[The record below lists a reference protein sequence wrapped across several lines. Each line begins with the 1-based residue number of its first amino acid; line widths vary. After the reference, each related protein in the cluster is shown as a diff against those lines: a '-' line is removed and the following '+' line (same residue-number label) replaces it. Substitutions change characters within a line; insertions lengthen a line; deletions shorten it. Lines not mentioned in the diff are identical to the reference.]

1 MQKESVSQRI
11 SRELSWLFEQ
21 DDCLTLEY
29 VASCSGLARSTVH
42 RAKEGDVRFQR
53 RTALKLVEFIDYES
67 KGKISIDYLLNAN
80 GLSAEVS
87 RKGKNCKH
95 TDQDYSGFNLSFSD
109 HSQSVFTRCNF
120 SKANLTKAIF
130 REAKF
135 LDCTFDG
142 AQMLGADFSRTTV
155 VGCTFFRADGSVS
168 NWTDAYLTESNFR
181 NFIHTGVNFTRLK
194 TGTHV
199 RWLSDSYKGGFI
211 GTDADF
217 SGFCWFPHTH
227 AFASE
232 LFLQNAANRPEWK
245 MMAGGVDINA
255 RGAGMCWLGFIWY
268 TNTYFSYSE
277 REEIWGVL
285 LQNPAW
291 GFNWHLKLER
301 DIKYPFFVDL
311 YGENY
316 RDWPD
321 LYTLYAQLENH
332 EFQLEGVQYKFTRL
346 AHAVP
351 VDTRPA
357 EEEKQL
363 FLKPRT
369 LKCRLE
375 EILFEQFQAGIIR

>member
-11 SRELSWLFEQ
+11 SRELRRLFEQ
-21 DDCLTLEY
+21 DDWLTLEY
-29 VASCSGLARSTVH
+29 VASCSGVPKSTVH
-42 RAKEGDVRFQR
+42 RAKEGNARLQR
-53 RTALKLVEFIDYES
+53 HTALKLVEFIENET

-80 GLSAEVS
+80 GLAAEVLK
-87 RKGKNCKH
+87 KGKNCEH
-95 TDQDYSGFNLSFSD
+95 TDQDYSGLNLSFSD

-120 SKANLTKAIF
+120 SRANLTKAIF
-130 REAKF
+130 REATF
-135 LDCTFDG
+135 VNCTFDQ
-142 AQMLGADFSRTTV
+142 AQMLGGDLSRTTV
-155 VGCTFFRADGSVS
+155 EDCTFFRADGSMS

-181 NFIHTGVNFTRLK
+181 DFIHTGINFTRLR

-211 GTDADF
+211 GKGADF

-232 LFLQNAANRPEWK
+232 LFLQNAANRLAWK
-245 MMAGGVDINA
+245 VMAGGVDINA
-255 RGAGMCWLGFIWY
+255 RGDGMCWLGFIWY

-301 DIKYPFFVDL
+301 DIKYPFLVDI

-316 RDWPD
+316 SDWPD
-321 LYTLYAQLENH
+321 LSTLYAQLENR
-332 EFQLEGVQYKFTRL
+332 EFQLDGVQYKFTRL

-351 VDTRPA
+351 LGVCPP

-375 EILFEQFQAGIIR
+375 EILFEEFQAGKIN